1 MNELYTA
8 NTLLIALTM
17 IIMMVGLHYD
27 ISLSKRRRVL
37 CTHLYA
43 AILFC
48 AVCEWLSTCLEGA
61 DSSLVPVHIVL
72 KVLEQ
77 SFSPLIGIFAGGII
91 HRHKK
96 LPVHMLL
103 VLFSLQAVANTISA
117 FNGIIFTVDAA
128 NHYQYGPYHW
138 IYPLTYLLGCA
149 FFCYQVFITFREYK
163 FMGGKQLLMVAGFVV
178 AGLLTNLF
186 FPHSNIE
193 WLTISMGSLMMIK
206 FSGEMLLQTDGLTQ
220 LVNRMGYEHYLPR
233 LRTPAT
239 FVIFDVDLFKDVND
253 QFGHQAGDECLRDVA
268 DCIRQTYSPFGTCF
282 RIGGDEFCVAVTH
295 RSAKVDIMNRIFYHN
310 LAQKRQEKPILPTVS
325 LGYAHYDPSVDN
337 MQDVISR
344 ADSRMYEY
352 KESHR

>member
-1 MNELYTA
+1 MNDLYMA
-8 NTLLIALTM
+8 NTILIALTM
-17 IIMMVGLHYD
+17 SIMMVGLHYD

-48 AVCEWLSTCLEGA
+48 STCEWLGALLEGA
-61 DSSLVPVHIVL
+61 APSLIPLHSVL

-103 VLFSLQAVANTISA
+103 VLFALHTVATAISA
-117 FNGIIFTVDAA
+117 FNGIIFTIDAA
-128 NHYQYGPYHW
+128 NHYQPGPYHW
-138 IYPLTYLLGCA
+138 IYPVVYLFSCL
-149 FFCYQVFITFREYK
+149 FFCYQIFITFREYK
-163 FMGGKQLLMVAGFVV
+163 FMGGKQLLMVAGFVI
-178 AGLLTNLF
+178 AGLLTNLIA
-186 FPHSNIE
+186 PTSSVD
-193 WLTISMGSLMMIK
+193 WLTITLGSLMMIK
-206 FSGEMLLQTDGLTQ
+206 FNGEMLLQTDGLTQ

-233 LRTPAT
+233 LRAPAT
-239 FVIFDVDLFKDVND
+239 FIIFDVDDFKGVND
-253 QFGHQAGDECLRDVA
+253 HFGHQTGDECLRDVA
-268 DCIRQTYSPFGTCF
+268 NCIRQTYSPFGTCF
-282 RIGGDEFCVAVTH
+282 RIGGDEFCVAVTR

-310 LAQKRQEKPILPTVS
+310 LEQKRQEKPILPTVS

-337 MQDVISR
+337 MQEIIAR